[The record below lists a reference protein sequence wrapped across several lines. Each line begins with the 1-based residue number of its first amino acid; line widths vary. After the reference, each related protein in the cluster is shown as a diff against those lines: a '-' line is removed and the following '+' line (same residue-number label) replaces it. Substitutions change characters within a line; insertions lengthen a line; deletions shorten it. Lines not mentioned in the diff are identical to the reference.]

1 MDNKNDNIKIYTKT
15 GDKGKTSLLGGQRVL
30 KNHERLEAYGTIDEL
45 NSMIGMLLNF
55 KITDFDKNLIGFI
68 QNKLFDIGAFLAAEK
83 SCSQYPLP
91 DLKSVKEADIQQ
103 LEQAID
109 IFNSGLPELKNFVI
123 PAGSE
128 QISWCNISRTVC
140 RRAER
145 RIISIKNARENYQ
158 NIIIFINR
166 LSDLLFVMGRK
177 YAKEN
182 DVNEILWKNI

>member
-1 MDNKNDNIKIYTKT
+1 MDKKQNIKIYTKT

-30 KNHERLEAYGTIDEL
+30 KNHERLEAYGTVDEL
-45 NSMIGMLLNF
+45 NSVIGMLLNF
-55 KITDFDKNLIGFI
+55 EISEFDKNLISFI
-68 QNKLFDIGAFLAAEK
+68 QNKLFDAGAFLAAEK

-91 DLKSVKEADIQQ
+91 ELKSISQADIQQ

-109 IFNSGLPELKNFVI
+109 IFSSGLPELKNFVI

-128 QISWCNISRTVC
+128 QISWCNIARTVC

-145 RIISIKNARENYQ
+145 RIISIKNAPENYL
-158 NIIIFINR
+158 NIIIFMNR

-177 YAKEN
+177 YAKDNNIE
-182 DVNEILWKNI
+182 EILWKNV